1 MTMYS
6 FVLVTIPWLLLTTF
20 NTLLLIFMVSIYNII
35 NQIDE
40 KMIMHINNN
49 VSFCL
54 NYDAY
59 APCNHYQHLVINL

>member
-6 FVLVTIPWLLLTTF
+6 FVLVTIPWLFLTTF
-20 NTLLLIFMVSIYNII
+20 NTLSLIFMVSITNII
-35 NQIDE
+35 SKIDE
-40 KMIMHINNN
+40 KMMMQINDN

-59 APCNHYQHLVINL
+59 APCDHYQHLVINL